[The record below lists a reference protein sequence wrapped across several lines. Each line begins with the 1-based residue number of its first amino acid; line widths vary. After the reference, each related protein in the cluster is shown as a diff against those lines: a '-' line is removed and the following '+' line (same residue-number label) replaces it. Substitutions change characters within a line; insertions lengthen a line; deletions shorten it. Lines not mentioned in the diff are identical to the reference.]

1 MEPISRSMIA
11 IAASLSLAATLPA
24 WAQGE
29 SAASSSVAPVSP
41 LKVETDG
48 NIVRLRGDAGG
59 RTFDGIGVVDGG
71 GGTSVLLK
79 DYPEPQRSQIL
90 DMLFKPKFGASVS
103 ALLVEIPG
111 DGNSTQGSTPS
122 HMHTRDDL
130 NYSRGYTWWTIR
142 EAKRR
147 NPNLTLT
154 GLAWSAPAWIGN
166 GDYWSQDMADY
177 YLNWLKGLKNVYG
190 LNFDAIGLRNEKG
203 VNFDFAKM
211 LRGTL
216 DANGYGAVRI
226 QGFDNWTPNK
236 VDFVKDMLSDKE
248 KRDAIGII
256 SAHTFVDTPPSNAD
270 ALRSWADTLNKPI
283 WNSEEHVYKK
293 GFDAE
298 ISIVRAFN
306 LNYIRYGVTLVVN
319 WYGIAAL
326 YPMESYSETP
336 AALLA
341 RSPWSGNYAPREALW
356 GYAHYG
362 QFSRRGWRYLNG
374 GSGELSG
381 GGSYVTLKSPT
392 GDYSIM
398 IETKDAKDPQLLR
411 FDVGGGL
418 SRKPLNVWQSDE
430 AAQFVQHGQIKPAAG
445 RFSINLQPNTIY
457 TLSTTTGQQKG
468 QFADVPAA
476 KPFPFPYR
484 ETFKEYVRPQDYGY
498 LPHYTADIAESFE
511 LVDCLGRSGQC
522 LRQVV
527 PARPMSWAPEWRPYT
542 IIGDESW
549 DDYEASVDVY
559 LNQGESAGVMGRLND
574 VGSGYGSD
582 PKGYI
587 LELSDQGLCRLIL
600 SNGKADKRA
609 PVGDAEQQ
617 ALILAAKD
625 KSPGGESVLGE
636 AQARNIAPGQ
646 WHNLKIKFQGAS
658 ITAMVDDA
666 PVLTVSNAAFSRG
679 MVGLMA
685 GGDSAKLS
693 MPYFDDLIIKPV
705 GQPDPEPT
713 PPVPGYVPIY
723 RGAVTANR

>member
-1 MEPISRSMIA
+1 METIGRSLIA
-11 IAASLSLAATLPA
+11 IVASLGVAAASPA
-24 WAQGE
+24 WAQGAT
-29 SAASSSVAPVSP
+29 STPTSVTPAGPA
-41 LKVETDG
+41 KADTVETL
-48 NIVRLRGDAGG
+48 VSLRGDAGG
-59 RTFDGIGVVDGG
+59 RVFDGIGVVDGG
-71 GGTSVLLK
+71 GATSVLLK

-111 DGNSTQGSTPS
+111 DGNSTQGSMPS

-130 NYSRGYTWWTIR
+130 NYSRGYTWWLLR

-147 NPNLTLT
+147 NPGLTLT
-154 GLAWSAPAWIGN
+154 GLAWSAPAWIGGGN
-166 GDYWSQDMADY
+166 YGSQDMADY
-177 YLNWLKGLKNVYG
+177 YVSWLKGLRDVYG
-190 LNFDAIGLRNEKG
+190 LGFDAIGVRNEKG
-203 VNFDFAKM
+203 VNFDFAEL
-211 LRGTL
+211 LRGDL
-216 DANGYGAVRI
+216 NANGFGALRI
-226 QGFDNWTPNK
+226 QGFDNWTPDK
-236 VDFVKDMLSDKE
+236 VDFVKDMLVDKD

-256 SAHTFVDTPPSNAD
+256 SAHTFVDTPPKNAD
-270 ALRSWADTLNKPI
+270 DLRAWSDTLHKPI

-298 ISIVRAFN
+298 ISIVQAFN

-362 QFSRRGWRYLNG
+362 QFSHRGWLYLNG
-374 GSGELSG
+374 GSGELPG

-398 IETKDAKDPQLLR
+398 IETKDAKTPQVLR
-411 FDVGGGL
+411 FDVGEGL
-418 SRKPLNVWQSDE
+418 SRKDLNVWRSDE
-430 AAQFVQHGQIKPAAG
+430 AQQFVRQGSITPASG
-445 RFSINLQPNTIY
+445 RFSISLQPSTIY

-468 QFADVPAA
+468 QFDDVPAA

-484 ETFKEYVRPQDYGY
+484 ETFREYARPQDYGY

-511 LVDCLGRSGQC
+511 LVDCVARSGQC

-527 PARPMSWAPEWRPYT
+527 PAKPMSWAPEWRPYT
-542 IIGDESW
+542 IIGDDAW
-549 DDYEASVDVY
+549 HDYEASADVY
-559 LNQGESAGVMGRLND
+559 LNAGESAGIMGRVND
-574 VGSGYGSD
+574 VGYGYGSD

-587 LELSDQGLCRLIL
+587 LELDDQGLCRLIIA
-600 SNGKADKRA
+600 NGKPDKKA
-609 PVGDAEQQ
+609 LVGDAEQQ

-625 KSPGGESVLGE
+625 KAPGGESLLGQ
-636 AQARNIAPGQ
+636 AQLPNIARGQ
-646 WHNLKIKFQGAS
+646 WHNLKLRFQDAT
-658 ITAMVDDA
+658 ITAVVDGA
-666 PVLTVSNAAFSRG
+666 PVLTVTNAAFSTG

-685 GGDSAKLS
+685 DGDGTRLS
-693 MPYFDDLIIKPV
+693 RPYFDNLIIKPV
-705 GQPDPEPT
+705 GQPDPDPT
-713 PPVPGYVPIY
+713 PTLPGFAPIY
-723 RGAVTANR
+723 QGSTSGR

>member
-1 MEPISRSMIA
+1 
-11 IAASLSLAATLPA
+11 
-24 WAQGE
+24 
-29 SAASSSVAPVSP
+29 
-41 LKVETDG
+41 
-48 NIVRLRGDAGG
+48 
-59 RTFDGIGVVDGG
+59 
-71 GGTSVLLK
+71 
-79 DYPEPQRSQIL
+79 
-90 DMLFKPKFGASVS
+90 
-103 ALLVEIPG
+103 
-111 DGNSTQGSTPS
+111 
-122 HMHTRDDL
+122 
-130 NYSRGYTWWTIR
+130 
-142 EAKRR
+142 
-147 NPNLTLT
+147 
-154 GLAWSAPAWIGN
+154 
-166 GDYWSQDMADY
+166 
-177 YLNWLKGLKNVYG
+177 
-190 LNFDAIGLRNEKG
+190 
-203 VNFDFAKM
+203 
-211 LRGTL
+211 
-216 DANGYGAVRI
+216 
-226 QGFDNWTPNK
+226 
-236 VDFVKDMLSDKE
+236 
-248 KRDAIGII
+248 
-256 SAHTFVDTPPSNAD
+256 
-270 ALRSWADTLNKPI
+270 
-283 WNSEEHVYKK
+283 
-293 GFDAE
+293 
-298 ISIVRAFN
+298 
-306 LNYIRYGVTLVVN
+306 
-319 WYGIAAL
+319 
-326 YPMESYSETP
+326 
-336 AALLA
+336 
-341 RSPWSGNYAPREALW
+341 
-356 GYAHYG
+356 
-362 QFSRRGWRYLNG
+362 
-374 GSGELSG
+374 
-381 GGSYVTLKSPT
+381 
-392 GDYSIM
+392 
-398 IETKDAKDPQLLR
+398 
-411 FDVGGGL
+411 
-418 SRKPLNVWQSDE
+418 
-430 AAQFVQHGQIKPAAG
+430 
-445 RFSINLQPNTIY
+445 
-457 TLSTTTGQQKG
+457 
-468 QFADVPAA
+468 VPAA